1 MEDVLSIVHLLAAA
15 VWVGGTVALV
25 FAGVPAIRTLE
36 GEPRARAMRALGRKW
51 RPWGWGSMGVLV
63 LSGIWL
69 ADEHGALSRTALTDT
84 DFGRVLL
91 VKAVLV
97 VILIGGALLHDFVLG
112 PRVARELRATG
123 ASPTRPRLVVLG
135 WTNFTLTIA
144 VPILGGVLVSL
155 LE

>member
-1 MEDVLSIVHLLAAA
+1 VEDVLSIVHLLAAT

-69 ADEHGALSRTALTDT
+69 ADEHGALNRTALTDT

-91 VKAVLV
+91 VKAILV
-97 VILIGGALLHDFVLG
+97 AILIGGAALHDFVLG
-112 PRVARELRATG
+112 PKVARELRATG

-135 WTNFTLTIA
+135 WTNFALTIT